1 MKGVIVNYIGGRHT
15 QNNNYMIIT
24 VDDVDNREKANKLK
38 DKEVIWKSP
47 KGKILKGKVINKHGN
62 KGALRVKFNVGLPGQ
77 SVGTNVEIENGVKK
91 S

>member
-47 KGKILKGKVINKHGN
+47 KGKILKGKVIHEHGN